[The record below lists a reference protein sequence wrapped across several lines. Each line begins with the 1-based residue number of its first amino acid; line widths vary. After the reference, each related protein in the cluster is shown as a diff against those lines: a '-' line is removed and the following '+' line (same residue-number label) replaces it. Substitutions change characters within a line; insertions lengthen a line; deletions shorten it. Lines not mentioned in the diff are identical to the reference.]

1 MKVKIEDLKKDVE
14 KNFESYEEYITDYY
28 NCQEYIDD
36 IIHDIADN
44 NVDIYNYDLLEWA
57 KDNYSYIE
65 EAIDEFGVATDERG
79 KADFIRCIM
88 QGQYLCI
95 EQTLYNNKE
104 SMLEYLAYYILDNKG
119 ITEIEE
125 EKATEISMI
134 DFDKIENIYELEEKI
149 DEILEEEEE

>member
-1 MKVKIEDLKKDVE
+1 MKVKIEELKKEVE
-14 KNFESYEEYITDYY
+14 KNFESYEEYITEYY
-28 NCQEYIDD
+28 NYQNDIDD

-65 EAIDEFGVATDERG
+65 DYVKEFGIDSQSF
-79 KADFIRCIM
+79 DFIDIIRG
-88 QGQYLCI
+88 GQFLYI

-104 SMLEYLAYYILDNKG
+104 SMLEYLAYYILDDKG
-119 ITEIEE
+119 FTEIEE

-134 DFDKIENIYELEEKI
+134 DFDRIERIDELEEEI
-149 DEILEEEEE
+149 DNILEEEEE

>member
-1 MKVKIEDLKKDVE
+1 MKVRIEELKREVQ
-14 KNFESYEEYITDYY
+14 KNFESYEEYITEYY
-28 NCQEYIDD
+28 NYQSSIDD

-65 EAIDEFGVATDERG
+65 EAIDEFGVATDEKGR
-79 KADFIRCIM
+79 ADFIRCIM
-88 QGQYLCI
+88 QGQYLYI

-104 SMLEYLAYYILDNKG
+104 LMLEYLTCYILDDKG

-125 EKATEISMI
+125 EKATELSMI
-134 DFDKIENIYELEEKI
+134 NFERIETIDELEEEI
-149 DEILEEEEE
+149 DNILKEEEE

>member
-1 MKVKIEDLKKDVE
+1 MKVKIEELKKEVE
-14 KNFESYEEYITDYY
+14 QNFESYEEYITDYY
-28 NCQEYIDD
+28 NCQEYIGD

-44 NVDIYNYDLLEWA
+44 NIDIYTYDLLEWA
-57 KDNYSYIE
+57 KYHYDYINDYVKEFGIDSQNFDFMDAVRGGQYLYIE
-65 EAIDEFGVATDERG
+65 EA
-79 KADFIRCIM
+79 
-88 QGQYLCI
+88 
-95 EQTLYNNKE
+95 LYNNKV
-104 SMLEYLAYYILDNKG
+104 SMLEYLAYYILEEKG

>member
-1 MKVKIEDLKKDVE
+1 MKVKIEDLKREVE
-14 KNFESYEEYITDYY
+14 KNFESYEEYITEYY
-28 NCQEYIDD
+28 NYQNDIDN

-79 KADFIRCIM
+79 RADFIRCIM
-88 QGQYLCI
+88 QGQYLYI
-95 EQTLYNNKE
+95 EQTLYNNKA
-104 SMLEYLAYYILDNKG
+104 SMLEYLAYYILDDKG

-134 DFDKIENIYELEEKI
+134 DFDRIERIDELEEEI
-149 DEILEEEEE
+149 DNILEESEE

>member
-1 MKVKIEDLKKDVE
+1 MKVKIEDLKREVE
-14 KNFESYEEYITDYY
+14 KDFESYEEYITEYY
-28 NCQEYIDD
+28 NYQNYIDD

-65 EAIDEFGVATDERG
+65 DYVKEFGIDSQNF
-79 KADFIRCIM
+79 DFIDIIRG
-88 QGQYLCI
+88 GQYLYI

-104 SMLEYLAYYILDNKG
+104 SMLEYLAYYILDDKG
-119 ITEIEE
+119 YTEIEE

-134 DFDKIENIYELEEKI
+134 DFDRIETIYELEEEI
-149 DEILEEEEE
+149 DNIL